1 MQINRRHEG
10 RQRFC
15 MEYCRGSFIL
25 EALDEEYEIEVV
37 TDVSLSGMG
46 FELSSY
52 LDPETPV
59 TIEYEDDEY
68 HIALSGTVS
77 WCEDTSCTEGN
88 YQLGINFDYTSRD
101 ESSQLLLALRDYF
114 AGEAPI
120 LAP

>member
-1 MQINRRHEG
+1 
-10 RQRFC
+10 
-15 MEYCRGSFIL
+15 
-25 EALDEEYEIEVV
+25 V

-46 FELSSY
+46 FELSSFF
-52 LDPETPV
+52 DPETPV

-68 HIALSGTVS
+68 HITLSGTVS
-77 WCEDTSCTEGN
+77 WCEDTSCTGGN